1 MSSMRRL
8 LRLAASLAALVV
20 VVGAAEA
27 ATYKLKIGA
36 GHPPVGLW
44 VSTIR
49 DVFVPKI
56 TERVAK
62 ETGHKIEWT
71 EAYGGTVCKLG
82 ECLEA
87 VESGLLDI
95 ADVHVPTEPAK
106 LLAHNFMFFA
116 PFGTP
121 DPRLAAKI
129 VWEVYEKTPALRK
142 VLEDRYNQVF
152 VGPGIVGNYGL
163 VTNFKWTNVSEL
175 KGRKIAAIGPNMPW
189 LQGTGA
195 VGVQSTLNEAYTSM
209 QTGVYDGWVML
220 AEPTLAFKLNEVSK
234 QFANMN
240 FGAIATP
247 LLTMNKESFS
257 ALPPEVQKIILEAG
271 KEYNEVM
278 GQVTYERQV
287 ASVSKLK
294 ELGVEVREVRLG
306 GAAGL
311 GQAIGEHPQA
321 ALRGNQQGP
330 HARGSCLRIHQS
342 TQGGRAYFPARLGSR
357 ALSGKPLPL

>member
-1 MSSMRRL
+1 MITIKGV
-8 LRLAASLAALVV
+8 LRLAAVTIA
-20 VVGAAEA
+20 A
-27 ATYKLKIGA
+27 ATMSGVAAQAATFKLKIGA

-44 VSTIR
+44 VATIK
-49 DVFVPKI
+49 DVFVPRI

-106 LLAHNFMFFA
+106 LLAHNFMFFV
-116 PFGTP
+116 PFGTS
-121 DPRLAAKI
+121 DPRLAAKT
-129 VWEVYEKTPALRK
+129 VWDVYESTPALKK

-152 VGPGIVGNYGL
+152 IGPGIVGNYGL

-220 AEPTLAFKLNEVSK
+220 ADPILSFKLNEVSK
-234 QFANMN
+234 QYVDMD
-240 FGAIATP
+240 FGSIATP
-247 LLTMNKESFS
+247 LITMNKDSFN
-257 ALPPEVQKIILEAG
+257 ALPPEVRKIILEEG
-271 KEYNEVM
+271 KHFNEAM
-278 GQVTYERQV
+278 GRVTYERQV
-287 ASVSKLK
+287 ASVARMK
-294 ELGVEVREVRLG
+294 ELGLEVRQASQEMKEAWAKQLANIPKQRFEEINKARMPGEVVYAYVKALK
-306 GAAGL
+306 AAG
-311 GQAIGEHPQA
+311 HK
-321 ALRGNQQGP
+321 
-330 HARGSCLRIHQS
+330 
-342 TQGGRAYFPARLGSR
+342 FPRDWDAER
-357 ALSGKPLPL
+357 

>member
-1 MSSMRRL
+1 MSSIRQL
-8 LRLAASLAALVV
+8 FGLAACVAAAAFVG
-20 VVGAAEA
+20 GAAEA

-49 DVFVPKI
+49 DVFVPRI

-129 VWEVYEKTPALRK
+129 VWEVYEKTPALKK

-152 VGPGIVGNYGL
+152 IGPGIVGNYGL

-220 AEPTLAFKLNEVSK
+220 AEPTVAFKLNEVSK

-247 LLTMNKESFS
+247 LLTMNKDSFR
-257 ALPPEVQKIILEAG
+257 ALPPEVQKIILEGG

-278 GQVTYERQV
+278 GRVTYERQL
-287 ASVSKLK
+287 ASVAKLK
-294 ELGVEVREVRLG
+294 ELGVEVRESDLESRQAWAKQLANIPKQRFEEINKARMPGEVVYEYIKALK
-306 GAAGL
+306 AAGH
-311 GQAIGEHPQA
+311 E
-321 ALRGNQQGP
+321 
-330 HARGSCLRIHQS
+330 
-342 TQGGRAYFPARLGSR
+342 FPRDWEAER
-357 ALSGKPLPL
+357 